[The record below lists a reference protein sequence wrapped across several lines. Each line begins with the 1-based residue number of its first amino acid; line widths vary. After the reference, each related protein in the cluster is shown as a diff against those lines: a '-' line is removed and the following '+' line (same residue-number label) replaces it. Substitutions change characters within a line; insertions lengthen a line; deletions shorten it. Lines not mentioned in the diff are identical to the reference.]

1 MKKRIDLLLVEMG
14 HAETRQKAQALLLAG
29 QVLVA
34 EQKITKAGQMVDA
47 GAAIRV
53 LRPLPFVSRAGAK
66 LQGALS
72 RFELAVS
79 GRVCVDLG
87 ASTGGFTDCLL
98 QNGARCIYAFD
109 VGRGQLAWKLQADP
123 RVEVRDSFNV
133 RNIKPEDLPDS
144 VSVVVG
150 DLSFISLKK
159 ILGPLKEALLAK
171 LSGTASVVV
180 VDLVM
185 LVKPQFE
192 LRREDVGK
200 GGVVRD
206 PLKRKEALDSV
217 VAFAAD
223 EGYSIEG
230 CMESPLPGASG
241 NVEFLLYLKLSTG
254 LLSTT

>member
-1 MKKRIDLLLVEMG
+1 MKKRIDLLLVERG

-34 EQKITKAGQMVDA
+34 EQKVTKAGQMVDA
-47 GAAIRV
+47 EAGIRV
-53 LRPLPFVSRAGAK
+53 LRQLPFVSRAGAK
-66 LQGALS
+66 LQGALE
-72 RFELAVS
+72 RFEIDLS

-98 QNGARCIYAFD
+98 QNGARSVRAFD
-109 VGRGQLAWKLQADP
+109 VGKGQLAWKLQADR
-123 RVEVRDSFNV
+123 RVEIRDSFNV
-133 RNIKPEDLPDS
+133 RNMKPEDLPDS

-150 DLSFISLKK
+150 DLSFISLTK
-159 ILGPLKEALLAK
+159 ILGPLKEALLKKA
-171 LSGTASVVV
+171 SGEASRVI

-200 GGVVRD
+200 GGIVRD
-206 PLKRKEALDSV
+206 DSKRKRALDSV
-217 VAFAAD
+217 VKFAVD

-230 CMESPLPGASG
+230 TMESPLAGASG
-241 NVEFLLYLKLSTG
+241 NLEFLLYLKLPTG